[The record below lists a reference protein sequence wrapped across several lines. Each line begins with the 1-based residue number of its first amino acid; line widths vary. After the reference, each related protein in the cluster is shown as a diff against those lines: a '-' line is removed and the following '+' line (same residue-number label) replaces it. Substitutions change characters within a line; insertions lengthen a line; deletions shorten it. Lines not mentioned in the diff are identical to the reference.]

1 MSLAFVSIVTHVDTQ
16 EAYSTPYT
24 TLQQH
29 GRRKEI
35 QNGGAPKLL
44 DRADSCMCDKH
55 HEVVLI
61 ANSEL
66 E

>member
-1 MSLAFVSIVTHVDTQ
+1 MVTHVDTQ
-16 EAYSTPYT
+16 EVYSTPYT

-29 GRRKEI
+29 GRRREI
-35 QNGGAPKLL
+35 QNDGALKLL
-44 DRADSCMCDKH
+44 DRADSSMRDKH

-61 ANSEL
+61 ANSEV